1 MQVLAIAIWINNHN
15 LVVNVT
21 SQELT
26 LAASLKVSNC
36 VLGISPFM
44 WKLPAA
50 TVPILLARTTLYL
63 SLYHSCML
71 GQGSLTQLTSPLG
84 VSNRVRPLTDPS
96 NLCYYRD

>member
-36 VLGISPFM
+36 VLGLSPFM
-44 WKLPAA
+44 WNFPVA
-50 TVPILLARTTLYL
+50 TVHILAKNNIISLPLPFMYAR
-63 SLYHSCML
+63 SGFPH
-71 GQGSLTQLTSPLG
+71 LTDFPLG
-84 VSNRVRPLTDPS
+84 VPNRVRPLADPS

>member
-26 LAASLKVSNC
+26 LAASLKVSNY

-44 WKLPAA
+44 GKLPAA
-50 TVPILLARTTLYL
+50 TILT
-63 SLYHSCML
+63 
-71 GQGSLTQLTSPLG
+71 
-84 VSNRVRPLTDPS
+84 
-96 NLCYYRD
+96 

>member
-36 VLGISPFM
+36 VLGLSPFM
-44 WKLPAA
+44 WKLPVA
-50 TVPILLARTTLYL
+50 TVHIILAKNNIISLPLPFMYARF
-63 SLYHSCML
+63 
-71 GQGSLTQLTSPLG
+71 
-84 VSNRVRPLTDPS
+84 RVPS
-96 NLCYYRD
+96 HN